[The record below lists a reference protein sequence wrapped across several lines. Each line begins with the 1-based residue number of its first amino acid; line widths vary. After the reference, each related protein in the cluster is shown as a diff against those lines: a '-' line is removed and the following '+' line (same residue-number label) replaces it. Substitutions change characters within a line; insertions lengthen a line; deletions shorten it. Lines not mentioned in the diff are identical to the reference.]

1 MDIMLPLL
9 PFERI
14 AKKAG
19 VKRLS
24 KEALEELRDIMDE
37 YASQTAEKAV
47 RISRHANRRT
57 VMAGDIKFVTKDEI

>member
-1 MDIMLPLL
+1 MLPLL

-24 KEALEELRDIMDE
+24 KEAAEEMREIINELGLDI
-37 YASQTAEKAV
+37 AEKAV
-47 RISRHANRRT
+47 RISRHAGRKTIMKEDVR
-57 VMAGDIKFVTKDEI
+57 FVVKREI